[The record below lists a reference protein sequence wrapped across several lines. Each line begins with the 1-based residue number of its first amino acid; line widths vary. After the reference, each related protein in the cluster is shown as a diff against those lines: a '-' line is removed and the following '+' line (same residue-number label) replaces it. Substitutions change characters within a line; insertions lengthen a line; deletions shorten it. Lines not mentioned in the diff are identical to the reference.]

1 MSIGGVRHV
10 SDIKVTEL
18 CDESNTVLTLQSG
31 TNKFSSQQG
40 MNMGAQRHVSDIKVN
55 ELCQDGQGVLTAQT
69 GMCYVNLNSCYTNI
83 LRSLRKNIIGKQFLS
98 FVPSFVSTLKI
109 RVFGIL

>member
-1 MSIGGVRHV
+1 MTGTNKFATQKGMSIGGVRHV

-69 GMCYVNLNSCYTNI
+69 GMCYVNLNSC
-83 LRSLRKNIIGKQFLS
+83 
-98 FVPSFVSTLKI
+98 TLQI
-109 RVFGIL
+109 AIPIS